1 MSYTIETYTTHP
13 AVVQTFNLDYDLV
26 SEIPHSNRDSRAA
39 IDTAP
44 YDKVYLI
51 DVFNFHITIDDI
63 IRGANIV
70 ARGANPLWHHPKLKQ
85 VILVT
90 EDETL
95 RIAAVGMSADVFGG
109 LKVPVFATLDEALAY
124 VSAEG

>member
-13 AVVQTFNLDYDLV
+13 VVVQIFHADYDLMN
-26 SEIPHSNRDSRAA
+26 EIAHSNRDSRAA
-39 IDTAP
+39 IDAAP

-51 DVFNFHITIDDI
+51 DIFNFDITIDEI

-95 RIAAVGMSADVFGG
+95 RIAAAGMSADVFGG
-109 LKVPVFATLDEALAY
+109 LKVPVFATLEEALDY
-124 VSAEG
+124 VSANS